1 MAFCGN
7 CGTKA
12 DSNKFCVNC
21 GSQIIKESKNKK
33 KSSNFGQFLDLFEN
47 SFASIGIKTLV
58 NIESGEISVRAP
70 RRTKTGKSY
79 PLKSG
84 EFAHPLTDC
93 DECQGQATQGLLYF
107 INCESCL
114 RSPENYFWIKSGQG
128 DGVYTVLEIWAA
140 RKGKA
145 FDRVGMMVI
154 LAPTAEF
161 TQPIVDEAMKNGTSN
176 LGNFDRLRIFDSLE
190 GFAITSMNVGA
201 NGALYITDSSTGFNS
216 GNSSYYA
223 FFPEETTLNFY
234 AFAEILPADQNAS
247 FQEERAAVIKRMTE
261 KFGASSKPSEISMI
275 PRVIVGLTQD
285 WVQAKGFK
293 VGLNRPD
300 DEGIFW
306 DWLIGHQD
314 SHIELETGTAAWFN
328 SKLQFEDVKNELSF
342 LLLGAAHGDQDCL
355 KALKSPRFA
364 SILDDSEEVAV
375 QLVERDQIL
384 IGNEIYESGDVRGW
398 LKKLNS

>member
-21 GSQIIKESKNKK
+21 GSQIIKESKNKN

-84 EFAHPLTDC
+84 ELAHPLTDC

-201 NGALYITDSSTGFNS
+201 NGQLYITDCSTGFNS
-216 GNSSYYA
+216 GNSSYDA

-293 VGLNRPD
+293 VGLTRPD

-328 SKLQFEDVKNELSF
+328 SKLYFEDVKNELSF

-355 KALKSPRFA
+355 KALKSSRFA

-375 QLVERDQIL
+375 LLAKRDQIL
-384 IGNEIYESGDVRGW
+384 IANEIYESGDVRGW